1 MVDLKEIGSTAKPDG
16 IIKDGLNLYSMP
28 KRDTRGIDRV
38 IKEFKI
44 NGNSFEMIF
53 YTKIDEINSRVF

>member
-1 MVDLKEIGSTAKPDG
+1 MVDLKEQGSNTKPEG

-28 KRDTRGIDRV
+28 EKDARGIDRV

-44 NGNSFEMIF
+44 KSNSFDLFF
-53 YTKIDEINSRVF
+53 YTKIDEINA